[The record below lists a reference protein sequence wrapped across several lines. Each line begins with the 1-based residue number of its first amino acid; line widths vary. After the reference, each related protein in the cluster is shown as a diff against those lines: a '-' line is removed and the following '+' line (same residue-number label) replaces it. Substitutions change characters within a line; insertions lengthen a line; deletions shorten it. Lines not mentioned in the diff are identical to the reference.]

1 MQDIRRT
8 FPATFELATLGI
20 IIGAGIGVPLGVWA
34 AVRRGGVVDQIVR
47 IMGLIGYSI
56 PIFWLGL
63 MALVVFYARLGWVSG
78 PGRIDIVYE
87 YTLTPVTGLLLL
99 DSARAGE
106 WQAFGN
112 VLSHLILPASLLG
125 YFSLAYISRMTRSFM
140 LNELA
145 QEYIVA
151 ARAKGLSE
159 TRIIWRHAL
168 RNAMVPLVTVIALSY
183 AGLLEGSV
191 LTETVFAWP
200 GLGLYLTNSLQ
211 NADMNAVL
219 GRHDRR
225 RLDLRR
231 PQPPVRPALHDA
243 RSADPRDGA
252 GDDDAREAAARARTR
267 ACTTGSCPT
276 GRARGGRRRS
286 GGRTATW
293 RTFAR
298 NRLAMVGPPDRARPR
313 AHGGVRRR
321 AEPVLALRRRPAHD
335 AAAAAVGGAL
345 VRHRR
350 PGPRHPVA
358 PHLRFA
364 HHVVRRRPRG
374 GARGADRP
382 RGGHDRR
389 LFGRARRRGADAD
402 HRHLPRVPAAD
413 PRPRVRRGARARHRE
428 CGDRHRTHVVA
439 SVRADRA
446 RRDAHAPA
454 APTTSRPCS

>member
-1 MQDIRRT
+1 MDRGSARLLRSSEVVARFLVVILLTYLGLLAVTFFIGRVIPIDPVLAIVGDRAPEHVIARVREELGLNKPLWEQFYIYVSKVLHGDFGRSVLTSNPVMQDIRRT

-34 AVRRGGVVDQIVR
+34 AVRRGGIVDQVVR
-47 IMGLIGYSI
+47 IMGLVGYSL

-78 PGRIDIVYE
+78 PGRIDVVYE

-140 LNELA
+140 LNELG

-219 GRHDRR
+219 GATIIVGSIFVGLNLLSDLLYQM
-225 RLDLRR
+225 LD
-231 PQPPVRPALHDA
+231 P
-243 RSADPRDGA
+243 
-252 GDDDAREAAARARTR
+252 RTR
-267 ACTTGSCPT
+267 A
-276 GRARGGRRRS
+276 
-286 GGRTATW
+286 
-293 RTFAR
+293 
-298 NRLAMVGPPDRARPR
+298 M
-313 AHGGVRRR
+313 VRR
-321 AEPVLALRRRPAHD
+321 
-335 AAAAAVGGAL
+335 
-345 VRHRR
+345 
-350 PGPRHPVA
+350 
-358 PHLRFA
+358 
-364 HHVVRRRPRG
+364 
-374 GARGADRP
+374 
-382 RGGHDRR
+382 
-389 LFGRARRRGADAD
+389 
-402 HRHLPRVPAAD
+402 
-413 PRPRVRRGARARHRE
+413 
-428 CGDRHRTHVVA
+428 
-439 SVRADRA
+439 
-446 RRDAHAPA
+446 
-454 APTTSRPCS
+454 